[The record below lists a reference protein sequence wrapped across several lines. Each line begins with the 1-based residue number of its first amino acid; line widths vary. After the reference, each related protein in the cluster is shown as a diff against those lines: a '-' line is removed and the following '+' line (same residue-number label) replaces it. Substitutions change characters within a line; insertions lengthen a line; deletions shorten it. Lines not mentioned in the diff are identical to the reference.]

1 MTSLIKPA
9 DSSSKQVQ
17 TINQLADNVNKLA
30 DTVGAKLSVFSPI
43 K

>member
-1 MTSLIKPA
+1 MTSLIKPVG
-9 DSSSKQVQ
+9 SSSKQAQ